1 MAGLIERCADDHTL
15 IRLVEEFD
23 MRRYRPGG
31 TEVIHAR
38 VEHTA
43 ARTGMLEADEMLFP
57 AVRNVARGGGLGH
70 TELAERHEAHG
81 TVGDLPAIFKVQQG
95 DRVKPHVS
103 VVVHGKGESK
113 AAVVDKIVIPFLDA
127 QLAGLYIGAA
137 VDGEELLCVAGLGE
151 VSAAVEQRDAFGDL
165 VLH

>member
-1 MAGLIERCADDHTL
+1 MAGLIERRADDHTL
-15 IRLVEEFD
+15 LRLVKQLD
-23 MRRYRPGG
+23 MRRYRPAGAK
-31 TEVIHAR
+31 VIHTR
-38 VEHTA
+38 VEHAA
-43 ARTGMLEADEMLFP
+43 ARTGMLKADKVLLP

-81 TVGDLPAIFKVQQG
+81 TVGDLPSVFKVQQG
-95 DRVKPHVS
+95 DRVKPHVA
-103 VVVHGKGESK
+103 VVVHGEGEGE
-113 AAVVDKIVIPFLDA
+113 AAVVDEVVIPFLDA
-127 QLAGLYIGAA
+127 ELAGLYIGAA

>member
-1 MAGLIERCADDHTL
+1 
-15 IRLVEEFD
+15 

-43 ARTGMLEADEMLFP
+43 AGTGMLEADEMLFP
-57 AVRNVARGGGLGH
+57 AVRNVARGGGLGI
-70 TELAERHEAHG
+70 RS
-81 TVGDLPAIFKVQQG
+81 LPSGMKLMGLLVISAIFKVQQG

-137 VDGEELLCVAGLGE
+137 VDGRSFFA
-151 VSAAVEQRDAFGDL
+151 
-165 VLH
+165 